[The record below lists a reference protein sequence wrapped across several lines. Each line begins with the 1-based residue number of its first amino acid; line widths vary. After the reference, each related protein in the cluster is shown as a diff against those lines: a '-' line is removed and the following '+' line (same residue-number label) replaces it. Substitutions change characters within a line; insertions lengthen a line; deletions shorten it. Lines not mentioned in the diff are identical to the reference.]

1 MNYNFEIEKVF
12 EIIDKNLFTYPGKEK
27 LKNIKE
33 FEDIE
38 KIDEEFLKIEEL
50 KKIKEEGEIPFEFP
64 DLSNFEKELLKE
76 KIFLPS
82 ELFKFLIFF
91 KGIERI
97 KKEIDKSEFLK
108 ERFFKEYENI
118 LPIFKELD
126 KVFDE
131 KGEIKDEATHEL
143 YKIRN
148 EKKKLI
154 NKIFGILKNKIE
166 EIGKDG
172 FLKDNEIR
180 LREGRFTILLDHSVA
195 KRFGVVHGY
204 SKKGLSA
211 YVEPFESIEVQNLY
225 KEIEE
230 KEKEEIEKICIKLSE
245 ILWKN
250 MNSIKRIY
258 EDLGE
263 IDLLNSK
270 VLFSKIINGEKPLY
284 SKNKFFR
291 LREVCHPLLLLSK
304 KEVLPYN
311 FDLPEDV
318 DIFVISGP
326 NGGGKTVF
334 LKTLGIIIK
343 MLQFGIP
350 VPSSPYSHFYLP
362 DKVYG
367 IGFEIEGKIEEGESN
382 FTSHLKAFNEII
394 KKDEK
399 DIILLVDEY
408 MANTDPEEG
417 SALGFSIIKEFLNKG
432 IKSFF
437 VTHLNGIKIFVE
449 KENDKRIKNVSFGF
463 DKIKKTPTYK
473 ISMDTFEE
481 SYAFEIAEKLFL
493 NKEIIDRARKYTLNL
508 SEMLK
513 EMKEKMEKIEME
525 YKKFCEEKQREIK
538 REKERI
544 KKEMMERVYKIEKEI
559 EEIIKEIKKEKSM
572 KKVREAKQKIVYY
585 KKILEDKLPEEIKI
599 GEFYKIDG
607 FENPGKV
614 IGIHDNDVFLKVG
627 DLKFWV
633 PKEKLSP
640 LEKEIKK
647 EVKKEK
653 VTFIPSIKS
662 YSLSIRGLK
671 KEDAL
676 DEIEKFIYETYSKGA
691 EEVRIIHGIGDGVL
705 KLLVWDYLKKLKFVK
720 EFFHPPYNEGGYG
733 VTVIRFKND

>member
-27 LKNIKE
+27 LKNIRE
-33 FEDIE
+33 FENIE
-38 KIDEEFLKIEEL
+38 EIDEEFLKIEEL
-50 KKIKEEGEIPFEFP
+50 KKIKEEGEIPFEFL

-97 KKEIDKSEFLK
+97 KKEIDKSEFLR
-108 ERFFKEYENI
+108 ERFFKEYDDI
-118 LPIFKELD
+118 LKVFKELNR
-126 KVFDE
+126 VFDE
-131 KGEIKDEATHEL
+131 KGEIRDEATSEL
-143 YKIRN
+143 YSIRN

-166 EIGKDG
+166 EIKDSG
-172 FLKDNEIR
+172 FLKDDEIR

-195 KRFGVVHGY
+195 KKFGVVHGY
-204 SKKGLSA
+204 SRKGLSA
-211 YVEPFESIEVQNLY
+211 YVEPFESIEIQNLY

-245 ILWKN
+245 ILWGN
-250 MNSIKRIY
+250 MSSIKRIY

-263 IDLLNSK
+263 IDLLNAK
-270 VLFSKIINGEKPLY
+270 ILFSKIINGEKPLY
-284 SKNKFFR
+284 SKSKFFR
-291 LREVCHPLLLLSK
+291 LRGVCHPLLLLSK
-304 KEVLPYN
+304 KEVVPYN
-311 FDLPEDV
+311 FDLTEDV

-334 LKTLGIIIK
+334 LKTMGIIIK

-350 VPSSPYSHFYLP
+350 VPSLPNSHFYLP
-362 DKVYG
+362 KKVYG

-417 SALGFSIIKEFLNKG
+417 SALGFSIIKELLNKG

-449 KENDKRIKNVSFGF
+449 KENDKRIRNVSFGF

-481 SYAFEIAEKLFL
+481 SYAFEIAEKIGID
-493 NKEIIDRARKYTLNL
+493 KEIVDRARKYTLNIG
-508 SEMLK
+508 EILK
-513 EMKEKMEKIEME
+513 EMKEKMEKMEIE
-525 YKKFCEEKQREIK
+525 YKKFCEEKEKEIK
-538 REKERI
+538 EEKERM
-544 KKEMMERVYKIEKEI
+544 KKEMRERISKMEKEI
-559 EEIIKEIKKEKSM
+559 EEIIKEIKRERST
-572 KKVREAKQKIVYY
+572 KKAREAKEKIVYY
-585 KKILEDKLPEEIKI
+585 KKILEDKLPKEIKI

-607 FENPGKV
+607 FESPGEV
-614 IGIHDNDVFLKVG
+614 IEVQDNNVFLKVG
-627 DLKFWV
+627 DLKLWV

-640 LEKEIKK
+640 LEKE
-647 EVKKEK
+647 VKKEEK
-653 VTFIPSIKS
+653 RESITFIPSIKS

-676 DEIEKFIYETYSKGA
+676 EEIEKFIYETYSKGA

-720 EFFHPPYNEGGYG
+720 EFFHPSYSEGGYG